1 MTKTMSRPTQAN
13 VAHSDINN
21 HVTHGISNQA
31 NYDLLTGS
39 YNKIEPG
46 TNARFPY
53 HQLASAMDDSSH
65 EQEDVTPL
73 RAASRIQR
81 QDLVDRMPPSR
92 GMMWDP
98 VKDCRHSNTTRAQL
112 HSLLPAGHDRSD
124 VFKNST
130 INTMPFMDRH
140 SYHGEHPYGQAQE
153 DRQKFVC
160 SGNGATAPRGALPS
174 AQTNDMTLGYQ
185 RRTSMNSQPFQAS
198 HLYNE
203 TAAQSYDQSGTEPS
217 KLAIQ
222 RGRQHHS
229 SYGNGL
235 SLPAH
240 LRESSE
246 QNANQ
251 AWEPLTMR
259 AASMGTRPPQASY
272 LHGPS
277 HETGQQ
283 FTDMESGLL
292 VSIGSNESVRSQT
305 PTMQRVICGERFLI
319 N

>member
-1 MTKTMSRPTQAN
+1 MTNTMSRPTQAN

-21 HVTHGISNQA
+21 HVTHGISNQG

-53 HQLASAMDDSSH
+53 HQLASAMDGSSH

-73 RAASRIQR
+73 RAAYRIQR

-92 GMMWDP
+92 GTMWDP

-112 HSLLPAGHDRSD
+112 HSLLSAGHDRSD

-130 INTMPFMDRH
+130 I
-140 SYHGEHPYGQAQE
+140 
-153 DRQKFVC
+153 
-160 SGNGATAPRGALPS
+160 
-174 AQTNDMTLGYQ
+174 
-185 RRTSMNSQPFQAS
+185 
-198 HLYNE
+198 
-203 TAAQSYDQSGTEPS
+203 
-217 KLAIQ
+217 IQ
-222 RGRQHHS
+222 RGRQHQS
-229 SYGNGL
+229 NYGNGL
-235 SLPAH
+235 SLPAY
-240 LRESSE
+240 LRELSE

-259 AASMGTRPPQASY
+259 AASMGTQPPQASY

-277 HETGQQ
+277 HETGQP
-283 FTDMESGLL
+283 FKDMESGML
-292 VSIGSNESVRSQT
+292 VSIGSDESVRSQT
-305 PTMQRVICGERFLI
+305 PTMQRVICGERF
-319 N
+319 